1 VRHGRTPSSKRSPSC
16 DMGDPLLM
24 CGAQLIL
31 IRLQSSL
38 GRILERTPRMPLGI
52 LVEPLMKEMR
62 VCGHT
67 AADLAFHN
75 LLARHARLE
84 PAQGLMLL
92 DMMARV
98 CVSDERADCRQSAT
112 TCLLSLLQTLRD
124 VPSAADFVHRL
135 ARLALTLASSVAATH
150 AANAPSV
157 TRATSG
163 GTGAPSVSFG
173 ATSSQLSVARK
184 VAIVRVIER
193 VARLHSPAYNTHLH
207 VHYREAMTRRDDL
220 VPQVVEAFDVLAHT
234 LAGKRDSAA
243 ATAADAH
250 AHAASARPADKRRGS
265 DTGGATSARGE
276 GMKNRDWHVRGSEDS
291 VLRSE
296 TATPRAEGSPAPLD
310 PSPPAARRSPHTG
323 VAQDASCHAKKAS
336 ALLDVDTRPPSE
348 AGARGGLK
356 KARAVKSRMSERG
369 KGGAE
374 EGAKERE
381 TAKTQKEKTEEVST
395 TEVKRQ
401 KRKDKVVKEEGE
413 DRKREEEE
421 QTRGPKISAEER
433 RATNLERAKKLEEDK
448 KAAILEKDRK
458 READSKAAA
467 EKDQLNAGK
476 EPTTSAADRRAA
488 NLERAKHIEE
498 AKKAAILE
506 KRNKGGVISRGNLPH
521 LLSKEELQQHQSK
534 TEREQRRHA
543 ALQGRPSS
551 GLAGN
556 TLKDAN
562 DSDDDDRLSMPD
574 RDRAKMNRHRPA
586 SAKTRKRQ
594 QEIAEIKR
602 KRQARILDKETEEAK
617 AKAREQD
624 IFRLARLQVEKRMA
638 ELKSAAG
645 GGGFLGEL
653 DDEGSGVGG
662 ASGGTSRADESGME
676 VSMMVQVRMSQNES
690 SLFYLTCTR
699 TVVLTF
705 ANVV

>member
-1 VRHGRTPSSKRSPSC
+1 
-16 DMGDPLLM
+16 
-24 CGAQLIL
+24 
-31 IRLQSSL
+31 
-38 GRILERTPRMPLGI
+38 
-52 LVEPLMKEMR
+52 MKEMR

-163 GTGAPSVSFG
+163 GTGAPLGSLG

-184 VAIVRVIER
+184 VAIVRMIER
-193 VARLHSPAYNTHLH
+193 VARMHSPAYNTHLH
-207 VHYREAMTRRDDL
+207 AHYLEAMTRRDDL
-220 VPQVVEAFDVLAHT
+220 VPEVVDAFDVLAHT

-243 ATAADAH
+243 AHREEVCLSAAASETAADVH

-265 DTGGATSARGE
+265 DAGGATSARGE

-296 TATPRAEGSPAPLD
+296 TATPRAEGSPAHLD
-310 PSPPAARRSPHTG
+310 PSPPSARRSAHTG
-323 VAQDASCHAKKAS
+323 VAQDAMKAS
-336 ALLDVDTRPPSE
+336 ALPDVDTRPPSE

-369 KGGAE
+369 EGGAE

-381 TAKTQKEKTEEVST
+381 TAKTQKEKAEEVST

-421 QTRGPKISAEER
+421 QTRGPKMSAEER

-467 EKDQLNAGK
+467 EKDQLNVGK

-506 KRNKGGVISRGNLPH
+506 KRNKGGVIPRGNLPH

-534 TEREQRRHA
+534 TERELRRHA

-574 RDRAKMNRHRPA
+574 RDRDRAKMNRHRPA

-594 QEIAEIKR
+594 QEIAEIMR

-617 AKAREQD
+617 AKARELD

-676 VSMMVQVRMSQNES
+676 VSMMVQVRTSQNVS